1 MATRENTGSRIER
14 QGTLMKALEGI
25 RIIDLTYGHG
35 GSLAAMTLADHGAE
49 VIKIEPPAG
58 GDRARNWA
66 PLKNGGSGY
75 FAYLNRGKKS
85 VAMDLDQPEGQEVL
99 KELVKTADVLLENQP
114 YGRMEDIGLSYEEA
128 KKVKPDIIYAS
139 VTPYGRTGPRRARKG
154 IELTMQASGGLMS
167 RTGFTDG
174 DSVKAGPEMAHQA
187 AGLYAANAVVMA
199 LIVREKT
206 GEGQRID
213 VALNDAIYSLME
225 GNPITYAMEGKIG
238 PKLGN
243 GDPTAAPYDTFETND
258 GFVALGTSSDPQWE
272 KTCDALGMD
281 ELKAREEYKKNADR
295 VRIYFSGPKMREEV
309 TSYTSKLSKFECE
322 QRMWALNQPCGAVY
336 SISEAMESEQVK
348 ARGMLAKVH
357 DDNIGEEIEIPG
369 VVIRFSETPG
379 AIESGAPLLG
389 QDTEAVLAATGY
401 SKEKISELE
410 EKGIIRAAA
419 QGDSSG
425 NGKEVL

>member
-1 MATRENTGSRIER
+1 
-14 QGTLMKALEGI
+14 MKALEGI

-35 GSLAAMTLADHGAE
+35 GSLATMTLADHGAE

-58 GDRARNWA
+58 GDRARSWA
-66 PLKNGGSGY
+66 PVKNGGSGY

-85 VAMDLDQPEGQEVL
+85 VALDLDTEEGKEAAKAIL
-99 KELVKTADVLLENQP
+99 KDADVLVENQP
-114 YGRMEDIGLSYEEA
+114 YGRMESLGLSYEDVKA
-128 KKVKPDIIYAS
+128 IKPDMIYVS
-139 VTPYGRTGPRRARKG
+139 VTGYGRTGPKKDKKA

-187 AGLYAANAVVMA
+187 AGLYAANAIVMA

-206 GEGQRID
+206 GEGQQID
-213 VALNDAIYSLME
+213 VAMNDAIYSLME

-258 GFVALGTSSDPQWE
+258 GFVALGTSSDPQWL

-281 ELKAREEYKKNADR
+281 ELKARPEYLKNADR

-309 TSYTSKLSKFECE
+309 TSYTSKLSKFEC
-322 QRMWALNQPCGAVY
+322 QDRMWELNQPCGAVY
-336 SISEAMESEQVK
+336 SIGEAMEGEQVK
-348 ARGMLAKVH
+348 ARNMLTTVY
-357 DDNIGEEIEIPG
+357 DDNIGEEIQVPG
-369 VVIRFSETPG
+369 VVIRLESTPG
-379 AIESGAPLLG
+379 SIDKGSPVLG
-389 QDTEAVLAATGY
+389 QDTAAVLEAAGY
-401 SKEKISELE
+401 T
-410 EKGIIRAAA
+410 AA
-419 QGDSSG
+419 QIEALAAKGVICTAGDAAD
-425 NGKEVL
+425 GKEVL